1 MVATFQLAKI
11 VWVYFVVYLPYIFY
25 LWSVRYIVDI
35 ELLVFAIIILLG
47 TMVGLESSILPI
59 LDGEKVVI

>member
-1 MVATFQLAKI
+1 
-11 VWVYFVVYLPYIFY
+11 
-25 LWSVRYIVDI
+25 VRYIVDI